1 MEIDV
6 IKKRLKRYYEMY
18 LHDDEFMVKHS
29 EETEFLW
36 KELCSLYPQN
46 SFYALNYSLF
56 LMNTSGVYDY
66 IKAEDILRPFKLD
79 VPCIITRCFSC
90 RWGVGD
96 WSVIREYDFEKTIS
110 LPMTKQERSLLYY
123 LKSEGDA
130 NEINYLKKSIDSFKY
145 NFNAV
150 INLFRLLKNDD
161 EKWMLLKLYYDCERL
176 ALYTNSK
183 MMWKKN
189 LLYKPYLYQEMG
201 VLNVSWGSLLS
212 SRKSLGLL
220 DNPFIPS
227 LRDE

>member
-1 MEIDV
+1 
-6 IKKRLKRYYEMY
+6 MY

-96 WSVIREYDFEKTIS
+96 WSVIREYDFEKIIS

-201 VLNVSWGSLLS
+201 VLNVSWGSLFS